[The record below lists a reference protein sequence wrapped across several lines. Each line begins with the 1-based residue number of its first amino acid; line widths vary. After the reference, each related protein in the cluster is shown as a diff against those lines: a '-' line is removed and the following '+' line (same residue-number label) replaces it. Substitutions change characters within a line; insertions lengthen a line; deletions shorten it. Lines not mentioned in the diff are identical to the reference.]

1 MVTVRV
7 KRGRLLR
14 EMACRGW
21 HASDLAR
28 EARLS
33 DATVSHLMQG
43 RTVSPHT
50 MRKVAQAFV
59 RTSCVPGLDALLDVD
74 AA

>member
-7 KRGRLLR
+7 NRARLLQ

-28 EARLS
+28 AARLS
-33 DATVSHLMQG
+33 DATVSHVMQG
-43 RTVSPHT
+43 RRVSPRT
-50 MRKVAQAFV
+50 MRKIAVALV
-59 RTSCVPGLDALLDVD
+59 RSPPVPGLDALVD
-74 AA
+74 GRAA

>member
-7 KRGRLLR
+7 NRARLLH

-33 DATVSHLMQG
+33 DATVSHVMRG
-43 RTVSPHT
+43 KPVSPHT
-50 MRKVAQAFV
+50 LRKIAHSLV
-59 RTSCVPGLDALLDVD
+59 RRPPVPGLDALLES